1 MNVAKYLPYRRK
13 RRRRKMLLSL
23 LGSGIMGAAVFYGL
37 RGERGIKVQQTFNKM
52 KNRFNLAQLRPQ

>member
-1 MNVAKYLPYRRK
+1 
-13 RRRRKMLLSL
+13 MLLSL